1 MMRFLAVF
9 LVSGLTAMAQDSP
22 AISIID
28 AVALDAAGNPVT
40 GLTAA
45 DFEITANERK
55 VEVLRFTAFDA
66 VAHTAKTTTTQ
77 PALELTPDQIHRTTV
92 VIIDDLCL
100 SADALREA
108 KVQVHQFVERL
119 LAPGDEAA
127 ILRTSGGSTR
137 SRRITSN
144 AGELTA
150 IIDSTEPLGGELPPA
165 TCAAAVWNAAAYAA
179 NGLASVAGRKAIVV
193 MSAEDRGPA
202 GNAAAEIERRAD
214 ASMTAFYQTSSSA
227 PAFASA
233 TGGAASV
240 TLDRVA
246 GETGAFYSLAVA
258 TAAGAVQVKV
268 LRPGVTLRAR
278 RRSSPLPARPDFA
291 VPPDDTET
299 LDAALNSPFDAAS
312 IGITAT
318 TLFTN
323 TAAEGTV
330 IAVLCH
336 LDVRDLSYLRDEQ
349 GRYHL
354 AFDIGAQSVVEAGRA
369 TQPLIGSKELRLT
382 AEEYQ
387 RAVEDGLVVNLRLG
401 WGAGPRDV
409 RVAVADHRSGRA
421 GSANAFTPSNSVES
435 GNFFLSGVA
444 LLGNGSAKQSPAVRL
459 FRGADKFSYSYTIFN
474 AMVDGE
480 GRSRVQVQSRLI
492 AGGRTAFT
500 GTVSSVTF
508 DPTGEPHRRQVSG
521 HIQLDPSISPGR
533 YIFEV
538 TAVDQLAS
546 QPRRASQFIDFIVER

>member
-1 MMRFLAVF
+1 MRLLAFLLA
-9 LVSGLTAMAQDSP
+9 SGLNAMAQDPP

-28 AVALDAAGNPVT
+28 AVALDAAGNPIT
-40 GLTAA
+40 GLAAA
-45 DFEITANERK
+45 DFEISANGKK
-55 VEVLRFTAFDA
+55 VEVLGFTAFDT

-100 SADALREA
+100 SADALRAA
-108 KVQVHQFVERL
+108 KLQVRGFVEKL
-119 LAPGDEAA
+119 LTPGDQAA

-137 SRRITSN
+137 ARRITSN
-144 AGELTA
+144 IGELTA
-150 IIDSTEPLGGELPPA
+150 IIDSTEPLGGELPPT
-165 TCAAAVWNAAAYAA
+165 TCAAAVWNAVAYAT
-179 NGLASVAGRKAIVV
+179 NGLVSAAGRKAIVV
-193 MSAEDRGPA
+193 MSAEDRGLA
-202 GNAAAEIERRAD
+202 GNAAAEIERRA
-214 ASMTAFYQTSSSA
+214 AGSMTAFYQTSSSA
-227 PAFASA
+227 PAFAAA
-233 TGGAASV
+233 TGGAAGV

-246 GETGAFYSLAVA
+246 LETGAFYSLAVG
-258 TAAGAVQVKV
+258 TAAGQVEVKV
-268 LRPGVTLRAR
+268 KRPGVTLRVR
-278 RRSSPLPARPDFA
+278 RRSSPLLPPPDLGA
-291 VPPDDTET
+291 PPDDTDT
-299 LDAALNSPFDAAS
+299 LEVALNSPFDAAS

-323 TAAEGTV
+323 TAPGGT
-330 IAVLCH
+330 IIDVLCH

-349 GRYHL
+349 GRYRL
-354 AFDIGAQSVVEAGRA
+354 AFDIGAKSVVEAGRA
-369 TQPLIGSKELRLT
+369 TQPLMGSKELLLT
-382 AEEYQ
+382 AEEYR

-444 LLGNGSAKQSPAVRL
+444 LLGNGSAKQSPAVRV

-492 AGGRTAFT
+492 AGGRAAFT
-500 GTVSSVTF
+500 GTSSTVAF
-508 DPTGEPHRRQVSG
+508 DPGDPHRRQVTG

-538 TAVDQLAS
+538 TAVDQLS
-546 QPRRASQFIDFIVER
+546 PQQRSASQFIDFTVEP